1 LKPFAIGSPTLITS
15 EKKKQE
21 CLGKC
26 KLDAIIFNEIFKE
39 VRDCDIS
46 FKYIDSFFMSISKRA
61 SVTKLQ
67 LEINKELANLQIKR
81 NFSLTTLPSQ
91 TSLRSS
97 FSKSVKSIFFD
108 EASHNRKNQSF
119 KNKSPSPQSTPKEP
133 KLGRSQDVIG
143 LKVLKSQTGKL
154 KKKSNEGMTRSF
166 AQLSRKH
173 S

>member
-1 LKPFAIGSPTLITS
+1 MSWMLLFFMKFL
-15 EKKKQE
+15 
-21 CLGKC
+21 
-26 KLDAIIFNEIFKE
+26 KE

-108 EASHNRKNQSF
+108 DASHNRKNQSF
-119 KNKSPSPQSTPKEP
+119 KNKSPSPQSTPKES